1 MEFTTNRKRI
11 TISAILTAVLLVLI
25 VCNIPAFINQD
36 SKQFQIGWFLLTV
49 VVAGLFGAVTAFRIR
64 FQEEKWEKRASILL
78 LCCSPIVTFGIVEY
92 VNNNVNIFFDFN
104 LANFVMNLLWYYL
117 VYGVIYALTNRIRV
131 TIWIS
136 NTLFWLFA
144 IVNYAVTLFR
154 GEPILPWDFMSVG
167 TALSVASNYTF
178 VMTWNVLLAT
188 CLMLLWNMVASK
200 LTYVNRSLK
209 ANIIGK
215 VAIVSASIVF
225 VTVFY
230 QESTLPKLGLS
241 VYTWRQAQSTHD
253 HGIVLSLAMNT
264 QFLMV
269 DSPEDYSVQQVEAI
283 SNQIDTRDFY
293 QVSETSM
300 EQKPNIIAIMNESL
314 ADFRQVGDF
323 QTNQELMPFLT
334 NLTENTIKGNLYM
347 SIHGSGTCNS
357 EFEFL
362 TGNSMAFLPSGCRPY
377 QQYIT
382 DDTYSL
388 VSTLNDQGYTSL
400 AVHPYYAAGW
410 NRDRV
415 YPLLGFQD
423 FVSME
428 DFENPEYI
436 REYISDKSSYDKVI
450 DLYEQKDPD
459 ERLFLF
465 NVTMQNHGGYLD
477 YSNGF
482 QNTVEIL
489 NKPEGQEFPKAEQ
502 YLTLVQESD
511 KAFEYLVNYFSQ
523 QEEPTIILMFGDHQ
537 PTLEDEFYDFLVGP
551 FDQRTFEEQ
560 MRSFITPFYIWANY
574 DIPEQTVEHMSANY
588 LSNLLLD
595 VAGLEKTEYNQF
607 LDGIQEQL
615 PVFTAIGYVD
625 NQNNY
630 YRLEDYKNDPVYASL
645 IDSYDMMQYNYLFD
659 PKNRLNS
666 VFTISDQAG

>member
-1 MEFTTNRKRI
+1 
-11 TISAILTAVLLVLI
+11 
-25 VCNIPAFINQD
+25 
-36 SKQFQIGWFLLTV
+36 
-49 VVAGLFGAVTAFRIR
+49 
-64 FQEEKWEKRASILL
+64 
-78 LCCSPIVTFGIVEY
+78 
-92 VNNNVNIFFDFN
+92 
-104 LANFVMNLLWYYL
+104 
-117 VYGVIYALTNRIRV
+117 
-131 TIWIS
+131 
-136 NTLFWLFA
+136 
-144 IVNYAVTLFR
+144 
-154 GEPILPWDFMSVG
+154 
-167 TALSVASNYTF
+167 
-178 VMTWNVLLAT
+178 
-188 CLMLLWNMVASK
+188 
-200 LTYVNRSLK
+200 
-209 ANIIGK
+209 
-215 VAIVSASIVF
+215 
-225 VTVFY
+225 
-230 QESTLPKLGLS
+230 
-241 VYTWRQAQSTHD
+241 
-253 HGIVLSLAMNT
+253 
-264 QFLMV
+264 
-269 DSPEDYSVQQVEAI
+269 
-283 SNQIDTRDFY
+283 
-293 QVSETSM
+293 
-300 EQKPNIIAIMNESL
+300 
-314 ADFRQVGDF
+314 
-323 QTNQELMPFLT
+323 
-334 NLTENTIKGNLYM
+334 M